1 MMRSTESRYFLRER
15 EGISR
20 MDRNNFKVTDQQ
32 EVQRRASL
40 SRQQP
45 SRKLT
50 SGVQR
55 RSSAPLM
62 VFKDEGT
69 QLETFQ
75 SLTFQPE
82 HDRELQDFCSGSYIP
97 PQYSQRKTQTEIQA
111 QAEVF
116 SLVCREKEQT
126 YLNTPLLYQPKTP
139 PFQAKGITATTERE
153 EKVCQLQERNNSRQ
167 KSHLK
172 EKESSDNPHSRE
184 TESNYQ
190 SVNQSLSK
198 PTVSV
203 SKSPREKRVRH
214 QQMEN
219 SGETVVVDKV
229 KGQFEFTAPHGK
241 MAVSS
246 SDATSEDRWEQSL
259 QQNNTHIWTFKHPGA
274 VYESNLVRHFNIS
287 PPLRDNR
294 VSPRAWGNQ
303 EVIVSFKTVNDH
315 IERVSSFDMETLS
328 TGCDETKTHFHLCKC
343 SESRPGSSTG
353 SNWVRGQKQT
363 TTTAPNN
370 TSQASTPLKRSTFPM
385 HSTTRSTSSGGSSSE
400 DEDNP
405 SSQCHQFPKLPSPR
419 PFLGLQDSHLNLSE
433 DDYASE
439 ERWMFPGIQKLKE
452 DQRFGSELVPQQQS
466 FSYRDDKT
474 HDGNFN
480 IYLTY
485 IQVWF

>member
-1 MMRSTESRYFLRER
+1 MRSIESRYFLRQG
-15 EGISR
+15 EGISG
-20 MDRNNFKVTDQQ
+20 MDRNNFKVANQQ

-40 SRQQP
+40 SQQQP

-50 SGVQR
+50 SGIQR
-55 RSSAPLM
+55 HSSAPSM
-62 VFKDEGT
+62 VIKDEGT

-82 HDRELQDFCSGSYIP
+82 HKRDLQDFCSGSYDP
-97 PQYSQRKTQTEIQA
+97 PQYSQRKTQTETQA

-116 SLVCREKEQT
+116 SLARRQEQT
-126 YLNTPLLYQPKTP
+126 HLNTPLLYQPKTP
-139 PFQAKGITATTERE
+139 YFQVKEITATTERE
-153 EKVCQLQERNNSRQ
+153 EKVCQL
-167 KSHLK
+167 K
-172 EKESSDNPHSRE
+172 EKYKSRGKFHEENSDNPHSRE

-190 SVNQSLSK
+190 SINQSLSK

-203 SKSPREKRVRH
+203 SKSFREKRVRH

-219 SGETVVVDKV
+219 MGETGAEDKM
-229 KGQFEFTAPHGK
+229 KSQFEFTAPHGK

-246 SDATSEDRWEQSL
+246 SCATSGDRWEQSL
-259 QQNNTHIWTFKHPGA
+259 QQNNTHIWTFKHPRA
-274 VYESNLVRHFNIS
+274 VYESNLVQHFNIS
-287 PPLRDNR
+287 PSLRENR
-294 VSPRAWGNQ
+294 VSPRAWQNQ

-328 TGCDETKTHFHLCKC
+328 RGCDETKTHFHLCQC

-353 SNWVRGQKQT
+353 SNWVEGQKQA

-385 HSTTRSTSSGGSSSE
+385 HSTTRRTSSGGSSSE
-400 DEDNP
+400 GEHNP
-405 SSQCHQFPKLPSPR
+405 PSQCHQFPKLPSQP
-419 PFLGLQDSHLNLSE
+419 PCLSLQDSHLNLSE

-439 ERWMFPGIQKLKE
+439 EGWMFPGIQKLKE
-452 DQRFGSELVPQQQS
+452 DRSLGSGLVPQQQS
-466 FSYRDDKT
+466 FSSRDDKT

-485 IQVWF
+485 I